1 MLWELEEKTIVA
13 ILQIEQVGPRQGL
26 TLVGCSALHSHLLTP
41 PQQDG
46 DENQKVKK

>member
-13 ILQIEQVGPRQGL
+13 TLEIEQVGPCHGL
-26 TLVGCSALHSHLLTP
+26 TLIGSSALHSHLLTP

-46 DENQKVKK
+46 EENQKVKK